1 MATRT
6 RLTRAQK
13 NAIADALN
21 VSESFVR
28 WHPYYLDLISGV
40 NALVPGNSGL
50 ELDVEEAIATTRLD
64 LKWEIDGPALLENI
78 AAMTPDERRTLVLAI
93 AKAWTNCRNERF
105 DIILDE
111 CPV

>member
-1 MATRT
+1 MPTRT
-6 RLTRAQK
+6 RLTKDQK
-13 NAIADALN
+13 CAIAEALSGCQVFLWTYPN
-21 VSESFVR
+21 
-28 WHPYYLDLISGV
+28 YLDLMSGV
-40 NALVPGNSGL
+40 YAAVPGGSNL
-50 ELDVEEAIATTRLD
+50 EFEVERAIEISRLD

-93 AKAWTNCRNERF
+93 AEAWTNCRNERF